1 MKRVMPFLILSL
13 LGVAA
18 CAPTR
23 TFPPPAPTS
32 AGTWSIKLTQTGGF
46 AGAHLEIRVSSDGH
60 MTAEDGRTRR
70 VVSRPLSEAAVRELN
85 RLLGPSTLPETER
98 LRSVCADCFVYE
110 LEIASTTGIVRVQA
124 DDTNLSESGAQ
135 DLIQFLGEMRDQA
148 LESAN

>member
-1 MKRVMPFLILSL
+1 M
-13 LGVAA
+13 
-18 CAPTR
+18 
-23 TFPPPAPTS
+23 
-32 AGTWSIKLTQTGGF
+32 
-46 AGAHLEIRVSSDGH
+46 
-60 MTAEDGRTRR
+60 
-70 VVSRPLSEAAVRELN
+70 
-85 RLLGPSTLPETER
+85 LPETER